1 MSNTVALKKEQL
13 DTYKQEFSEKNP
25 SITLSNLSKTNSKDT
40 FTFIKAGQE
49 PATVVLFYKT
59 NGLTTIQYKTGKNQ
73 ELGKIFHD
81 FLISKCDLS
90 DSNTVNLTLKGMTQ
104 ENVDMIIE
112 DLKKE
117 KIEGND
123 AFDITIHKPN
133 QYTIQYKITC
143 PIYKESLTLNHF
155 TTTNKIT
162 IQGRA
167 LFTYRTISYC
177 ISILLDQASLLSVVE
192 KNDNESRVIIH
203 EEVASQHI
211 EMLLPN
217 SYSRLDD
224 TYKNLLVSSY
234 CVKLASPELPEY
246 SILVY
251 ADLRV
256 LEGVIREL
264 MMLHD
269 LYTSSSE
276 ERLDIGDYFNCS
288 GATSKLKS
296 CYHDNFSTEQKI
308 NCLEEAYHFYRKNR
322 HGLFHMGEIGAEAR
336 TTDTLNEVMKLSHE
350 IIKLIDSLYEN
361 CDRL

>member
-1 MSNTVALKKEQL
+1 MSNTVALRKEQL
-13 DTYKQEFSEKNP
+13 EAYKQEFSEKNP
-25 SITLSNLSKTNSKDT
+25 SITLRDHLKASSKDT
-40 FTFIKAGQE
+40 FTFIKVGQD
-49 PATVVLFYKT
+49 PATVILFYKA

-73 ELGKIFHD
+73 GLGKLFHD
-81 FLISKCDLS
+81 FLISKCDPS
-90 DSNTVNLTLKGMTQ
+90 ESNTVNLTLKGMTQ

-117 KIEGND
+117 RIENSN
-123 AFDITIHKPN
+123 AFDITIHNPN
-133 QYTIQYKITC
+133 TYTVKYEIKC

-177 ISILLDQASLLSVVE
+177 ISILLDQASLLSVIE
-192 KNDNESRVIIH
+192 KNDNESRVILH

-256 LEGVIREL
+256 LEGVIKEL
-264 MMLHD
+264 MMRHD

-276 ERLDIGDYFNCS
+276 ERLDIGDYFKCN
-288 GATSKLKS
+288 GIASKLKS
-296 CYHDNFSTEQKI
+296 CYHNNFSTEQTIK
-308 NCLEEAYHFYRKNR
+308 CLEESYHFYRKNR
-322 HGLFHMGEIGAEAR
+322 HGLFHMGEVGAEAR
-336 TTDTLNEVMKLSHE
+336 TTDTLSEVMRLSHE

-361 CDRL
+361 CDKL